1 MEKRISYDS
10 FMSVKR
16 VAQACNPFYAK
27 RAKARAQVEK
37 YAKEYNELDTQIS
50 SLEAGIKQI
59 TGFRV
64 EELVKKVIEP
74 AVKEDGTPMVN
85 ADGKQIKVTKYLPTD
100 IVTYDKEHKQYVI
113 TVPDEE
119 DNAASVTAEAPVE
132 VVKAEEVPTTEAATN
147 NPWD

>member
-27 RAKARAQVEK
+27 RNKAKAQVEK
-37 YAKEYNELDTQIS
+37 YAKEYKEYDTQIS

-64 EELVKKVIEP
+64 EDLVKKVIEP
-74 AVKEDGTPMVN
+74 AVKEDGTPMLN
-85 ADGKQIKVTKYLPTD
+85 AEGKQVKVTKYLPTD
-100 IVTYDKEHKQYVI
+100 IVAYDKEHKQYVI
-113 TVPDEE
+113 TIPDTE
-119 DNAASVTAEAPVE
+119 ATEAPVMDETPTETETPAQTE
-132 VVKAEEVPTTEAATN
+132 VTPTTN
-147 NPWD
+147 VWD